1 MLILVS
7 RYIIN
12 TAIMV
17 QKSSLKKEKKMKN
30 GNFDFLKASLDLYKN
45 AAQHLNM
52 PERIFLSLQKPERV
66 LEVRIPV
73 KMDNGDCFIFQGW
86 RSQHCSW
93 RGPLKGGIRYHPDA
107 TRNEVIALSMLMTW
121 KCALVNIPY
130 GGAKGGVNLDLDVL
144 PDKYRKNWKNPFPY
158 LMSKRELKNLTDNY
172 IEKIFPIIGPK
183 IDIPAPDVNTTPE
196 IMGWIMNKY
205 SSMIGYTEPS
215 VVTGKPLSLGGSV
228 GRDQAT
234 GRGCYIVIK
243 EAIEYLSKHKNLK
256 LDSDNITC
264 AIQGFGNAGSVV
276 ANLLYGAGIKIIAV
290 SDRSG
295 AVYNPKGL
303 NIPKLINIKG
313 KNSSICDFKEAEA
326 MNPDDLLSLP
336 VTILIP
342 AALEGVITKHNADKI
357 QARILA
363 EAANGPTTPEANL
376 VLEENGVFVIPDIL
390 ANAGGVVVSYFEWVQ
405 GLERFYWG
413 LEQVEKELETKMKK
427 AFSEV
432 IATVDK
438 LNVNNRTAAFIVAIN
453 RVMEAGI
460 ARGKAL

>member
-1 MLILVS
+1 MEIS
-7 RYIIN
+7 
-12 TAIMV
+12 
-17 QKSSLKKEKKMKN
+17 
-30 GNFDFLKASLDLYKN
+30 NFDFLKSSLDLYKN
-45 AAQHLNM
+45 AAQYLNM
-52 PERIFLSLQKPERV
+52 PERIYLSLQRPERV

-73 KMDNGDCFIFQGW
+73 KMDNGDCFVFQGW

-93 RGPLKGGIRYHPDA
+93 RGPLKGGIRYHPET

-130 GGAKGGVNLDLDVL
+130 GGAKGGVNLDLDAI
-144 PDKYRKNWKNPFPY
+144 PDRYKKDFSNPFPY
-158 LMSKRELKNLTDNY
+158 SMSKRELKNLTDNY
-172 IEKIFPIIGPK
+172 TEKIFPIIGPK

-205 SSMIGYTEPS
+205 SSMVGYTEPS

-234 GRGCYIVIK
+234 GQGCHIVIK
-243 EAIEYLSKHKNLK
+243 EAMQYLLKNKKSKF
-256 LDSDNITC
+256 DSGNITC

-276 ANLLYGAGIKIIAV
+276 ASLLYETGVKIIAV
-290 SDRSG
+290 SDRGG
-295 AVYNPKGL
+295 AIYNPKGL
-303 NIPKLINIKG
+303 NIQKLIAIKG
-313 KNSSICDFKEAEA
+313 KGSSVCDFKEAEA
-326 MNPDDLLSLP
+326 MNNPDDLLSLP
-336 VTILIP
+336 VTVLVP
-342 AALEGVITKHNADKI
+342 AALEGVITKKNAHRV
-357 QARILA
+357 QAKILA
-363 EAANGPTTPEANL
+363 EAANGPTTPEANQI
-376 VLEENGVFVIPDIL
+376 LEENGVFVIPDIL

-405 GLERFYWG
+405 GLEQFYWS

-432 IATVDK
+432 MATADK
-438 LNVNNRTAAFIVAIN
+438 FSVGNRTAAFITAIN